1 MLIPCFNQRKY
12 FVFNF
17 ALVFLSIFP
26 SQNFVQQVSELAKKS
41 SGSLNRA
48 AVAVSFLEESTG
60 SLSCHGEIFVGF
72 GEPSKL
78 TILTCLNL

>member
-1 MLIPCFNQRKY
+1 M
-12 FVFNF
+12 
-17 ALVFLSIFP
+17 
-26 SQNFVQQVSELAKKS
+26 QQVSELAKKS

-48 AVAVSFLEESTG
+48 FAAVSFLEGSTG
-60 SLSCHGEIFVGF
+60 SSSCHGKIFVGF